1 MSDATYHREGAEEQ
15 LTRPGCGAWVRGAAR
30 ALGMHDFGRV
40 RGQRLSLVAIFRGD
54 RLENA
59 LKLSEGQFS
68 RRHQP
73 IASAER
79 RYRYLRYPAVR
90 PIAVQYDLIIVDVH
104 VLPL

>member
-1 MSDATYHREGAEEQ
+1 MYRFRSPLIRKVGEFSDG
-15 LTRPGCGAWVRGAAR
+15 L
-30 ALGMHDFGRV
+30 LGMHDFGRV

-79 RYRYLRYPAVR
+79 RYLRYPAVR
-90 PIAVQYDLIIVDVH
+90 PIAVQYNLIIVDVH

>member
-1 MSDATYHREGAEEQ
+1 MSDATYLREGAEKQ

-40 RGQRLSLVAIFRGD
+40 RGQRLFLAAIFRGD

-79 RYRYLRYPAVR
+79 RYLRYPAVR